1 MSPDTQQNILYALL
15 FFVLHNFVAI
25 AYASGLAVAT
35 IIALLRPSRSR
46 ILLMVG
52 FSLLLLSFEYSKH
65 IQDPLLEQTKQS
77 LITERYSSRLER
89 VITLTIDRVAPYTLT
104 LGGVTAI
111 LLGCILELRS
121 LLKISDQIITISSK
135 RTPPTPEI

>member
-1 MSPDTQQNILYALL
+1 MSPDTQQNILYAL
-15 FFVLHNFVAI
+15 FFLVLHNFVAI
-25 AYASGLAVAT
+25 AYASGLAIAT
-35 IIALLRPSRSR
+35 IIALLKPSRGR

-89 VITLTIDRVAPYTLT
+89 VITVAIERGAPYTLT
-104 LGGVTAI
+104 VGGVTGI
-111 LLGCILELRS
+111 CIGGFLELHTLIRKKRRS
-121 LLKISDQIITISSK
+121 KSG
-135 RTPPTPEI
+135 

>member
-1 MSPDTQQNILYALL
+1 MSPDTQQNILYAL
-15 FFVLHNFVAI
+15 FFLVLHNYEAI
-25 AYASGLAVAT
+25 AYALGLAIAT
-35 IIALLRPSRSR
+35 VIGLRKPSRGR

-52 FSLLLLSFEYSKH
+52 FALLLLSFEYSKH

-104 LGGVTAI
+104 VGGVTGI
-111 LLGCILELRS
+111 CIGGFLELHTLIR
-121 LLKISDQIITISSK
+121 KK
-135 RTPPTPEI
+135 RKKVIAKNVQGK